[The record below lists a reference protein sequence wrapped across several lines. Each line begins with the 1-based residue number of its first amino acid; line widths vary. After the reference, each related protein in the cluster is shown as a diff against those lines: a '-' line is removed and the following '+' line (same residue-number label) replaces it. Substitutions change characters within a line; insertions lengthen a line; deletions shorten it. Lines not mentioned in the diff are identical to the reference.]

1 MLPLTQ
7 PTIYAIHGFIGAGK
21 TTFARQ
27 LETQLPALRLNS
39 DEWMV
44 QLYGPDPPEEVF
56 RPGIL
61 RVNALLRQLAERALH
76 LGLHVVLD
84 DGYWTWDS
92 RDGLRSWAAELGV
105 PLKLYALILPEAE
118 ARRRVRERNAQL
130 GSLYIAPETY
140 DLFWQGFEP
149 LQQGEPH
156 ESVP

>member
-76 LGLHVVLD
+76 LGLHVLLD
-84 DGYWTWDS
+84 DGYWTRAS

>member
-7 PTIYAIHGFIGAGK
+7 PTIHGFIGAGK

-27 LETQLPALRLNS
+27 LETQLPALRLNG

-44 QLYGPDPPEEVF
+44 KLYGPDPPEEVF
-56 RPGIL
+56 CPGIL
-61 RVNALLRQLAERALH
+61 RMNALLRQLAERALH
-76 LGLHVVLD
+76 LGLQVVLD
-84 DGYWTWDS
+84 DGYWTRAS

-140 DLFWQGFEP
+140 DLFWRTFEP
-149 LQQGEPH
+149 LQPDEPH
-156 ESVP
+156 EPMP